1 MLNSEKPSRRM
12 LLSVAVGAASALLV
26 ADAAH
31 AGSIPQKAVGY
42 QTSPNDGKQCSL
54 CKLFIAGDKPDGPG
68 TCKSVA
74 GEIVPNGWCK
84 LFAAKDA

>member
-1 MLNSEKPSRRM
+1 MSNSEKPSRRT
-12 LLSVAVGAASALLV
+12 LLSVAIGAMSALAV
-26 ADAAH
+26 ADVAH
-31 AGSIPQKAVGY
+31 AGSIPQKAVSY
-42 QTSPNDGKQCSL
+42 QSTPNDGKQCSL
-54 CKLFIAGDKPDGPG
+54 CKLFIPGDKPDGPG